1 MCVKWGKDKRS
12 GKRGQCEARWWRRT
26 GFVAEE
32 EVCICG
38 CCPSLVVSLDSP
50 IGEVWEKKGYKGA
63 CTDCAVPVRSVMLLV
78 PWEQLLKAE
87 T

>member
-1 MCVKWGKDKRS
+1 M
-12 GKRGQCEARWWRRT
+12 
-26 GFVAEE
+26 AEE

-50 IGEVWEKKGYKGA
+50 IGEVWENGCKGV
-63 CTDCAVPVRSVMLLV
+63 CTDCATPVRSVMLLA

-87 T
+87 AGLYRVVASSCVMRGQAVLAIQSIQSPW